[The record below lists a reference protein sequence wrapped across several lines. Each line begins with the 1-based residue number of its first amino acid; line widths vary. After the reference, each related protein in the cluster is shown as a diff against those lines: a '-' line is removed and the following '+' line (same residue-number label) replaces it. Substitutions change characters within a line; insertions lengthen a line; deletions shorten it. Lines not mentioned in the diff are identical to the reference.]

1 MLFAASKFDNEYR
14 PFVKGVKI
22 QVATLDEI
30 MSLDIEA
37 FFEYVK
43 SLQYG
48 YRDKFGGIHI
58 ASDKDF
64 AEKAYSFS
72 SPEEI
77 VKNNCCWC
85 WDLAEFIKLY
95 CTRHGIIC
103 RSYFMEYFSNELH
116 QTHTQVFLYSQG
128 KWSAAPDNCLG
139 LVFGTPSFNELEDCV
154 QWFLSLFTG
163 YLMSILKEKYDMK
176 NLFVK
181 EYTCAFSAGISDDEY
196 LSQVRKR

>member
-1 MLFAASKFDNEYR
+1 MTTF
-14 PFVKGVKI
+14 
-22 QVATLDEI
+22 DEI

-48 YRDKFGGIHI
+48 YQDKFGEIHI

-64 AEKAYSFS
+64 AVKDYSFS

-77 VKNNCCWC
+77 VKTNCGWC

-139 LVFGTPSFNELEDCV
+139 LIFGTPSFNELEDCV

-163 YLMSILKEKYDMK
+163 YLMSVLKEKYDK
-176 NLFVK
+176 ENLLIK
-181 EYTCAFSAGISDDEY
+181 EYTCSFSAGISDDEY
-196 LSQVRKR
+196 LSQVRNK